1 MTPERK
7 TDLIIAGPGAGK
19 TYNMVESIV
28 SSLPSLSSA
37 RYMVVITYTNSATI
51 NIKKRLSKRIRI
63 PKNLFIGTIHSFL
76 NHFLVIPY
84 SSWVDKNVNIE
95 KSFIQCQTEEVFT
108 KTRKGKGKISPQE
121 AAIIKSRLTASLN
134 KNGYIT
140 YDQTLVLANKCI
152 VEKPLRKIISNR
164 IQFLFIDEFQDT
176 NNHIFRIVDEIRKEK
191 LTKIICVGDPEQFI
205 QSFDSSIKTFGNI
218 PILKASRNSQFHV
231 ALNTDNHRSSKEIVD
246 FLNNFNKRIFIGV
259 EFQQNSLSGPSGIP
273 VRFININ
280 SSVSNIIP
288 KYLSYCDDLD
298 IISNERCI
306 LAKKNDLVK
315 RIEAALGNNTLSP
328 KKEGFISPLEVIKD
342 TLLSS
347 IGLSQAEFQREYE
360 TDLNT
365 IRKYCILILKAI
377 KSGEI
382 NNENTFG
389 NFVTESLKLEL
400 KTGFPIKIDNF
411 RISTNTDSFETKII
425 VSNIHNFKGLESEAI
440 LAIAKNEEELLL
452 WIETDMK
459 VRDTFR
465 DRERTDYPRLG
476 YVAFSRAKK
485 LLCISSLEKISS
497 NTLGKLIELDVVIVN
512 QNVSHHIPLF

>member
-1 MTPERK
+1 MTTERK

-19 TYNMVESIV
+19 TYNMVESVV
-28 SSLPSLSSA
+28 SALPYLSAA
-37 RYMVVITYTNSATI
+37 RYMAVITYTNSATI
-51 NIKKRLSKRIRI
+51 NIKKRLSKRIQI
-63 PKNLFIGTIHSFL
+63 PNNLFIGTIHSFL

-84 SSWVDKNVNIE
+84 SSWVDKIVNIE
-95 KSFIQCQTEEVFT
+95 KVFIQCQTDEVFN
-108 KTRKGKGKISPQE
+108 KTRKGNGKISPKE
-121 AAIIKSRLTASLN
+121 AAIIKSRLTEKLN

-140 YDQTLVLANKCI
+140 YDQTLILANKCI
-152 VEKPLRKIISNR
+152 LEKHLSKIISNR

-176 NNHIFRIVDEIRKEK
+176 NNHIFRIVDEIRKEG
-191 LTKIICVGDPEQFI
+191 LTKIICVGDPEQFV

-218 PILKASRNSQFHV
+218 PILKASRNSQFRLS
-231 ALNTDNHRSSKEIVD
+231 LNTNNRRSSKEIVD
-246 FLNNFNKRIFIGV
+246 FLNNFNKRIFNGV
-259 EFQQNSLSGPSGIP
+259 EFQQESLSGPSGIP
-273 VRFININ
+273 IRFINIS

-288 KYLSYCDDLD
+288 KFISYCDELD
-298 IISNERCI
+298 IIPNERCI

-315 RIEAALGNNTLSP
+315 RIEAALENNTLSP

-347 IGLSQAEFQREYE
+347 IGLSQTEFQKKYE

-365 IRKYCILILKAI
+365 LRKYCILILKAI

-389 NFVTESLKLEL
+389 NYVTESLNLEL
-400 KTGFPIKIDNF
+400 KTGLPIKIDNF
-411 RISTNTDSFETKII
+411 RISTNTGSFETKIL

-452 WIETDMK
+452 WIESDMDS
-459 VRDTFR
+459 RDTFR

-476 YVAFSRAKK
+476 YVAFSRAKQ
-485 LLCISSLEKISS
+485 LLCISSLEKISDP
-497 NTLGKLIELDVVIVN
+497 TLDKMRKLDVKIVN
-512 QNVSHHIPLF
+512 